1 MLVAGKGAGEGVA
14 NGAAARPVV
23 AARKGR
29 PGRRETEKGKG
40 ERNGDEPEGRVGRR
54 GRNRERPRPHQAFL
68 RQVTT

>member
-29 PGRRETEKGKG
+29 PGRRETE
-40 ERNGDEPEGRVGRR
+40 R
-54 GRNRERPRPHQAFL
+54 RERGNETEMSL
-68 RQVTT
+68 RAEGAEP

>member
-1 MLVAGKGAGEGVA
+1 MLVVGKGAGEGVA

-29 PGRRETEKGKG
+29 PREEREKGKG
-40 ERNGDEPEGRVGRR
+40 GRNGDEPEGRGGRR
-54 GRNRERPRPHQAFL
+54 GLNRERPRPHQAFL